1 MQLINTSELTPSLI
15 MKWAASLLLPVLLY
29 FLLSTFGDPAT
40 LKPEMIMFLC
50 VTLWAVCAWAMG
62 TMNDTAVALLLPI
75 FYVLFCGVKQRVVFS
90 PWLGDVAIIVIGGFV
105 LGKIMAVTG
114 LGKRIALACVRATG
128 GSFVGAM
135 VGIAIGAA
143 IIAPLVPSIMGKAA
157 IFTAIAIA
165 LCDTLQ
171 LKPKGKEATAVL
183 LATCVAVGSTKLCY
197 LTGAGDLVM
206 GMALVDKV
214 LNTQTMWLEYSLY
227 NFLPGMLYLA
237 LSVAIILVALRVRIP
252 KEFISA
258 TVKETYA
265 TLGPMTDE
273 QKRALLLLV
282 LTIVLLA
289 TDRFHGIPAGSVLI
303 VITGIAFLPG
313 VGLMDA
319 KRLSTIN
326 FAPLF
331 FVMGCM
337 SIGAAGQALKATD
350 WLANLV
356 LPMLNGLSSSMVGF
370 ASYWV
375 GVGLNFLLTPLAA
388 TSAFS
393 TPITQL
399 GVALGIEPRTLYFAF
414 QYGLDNII
422 FPYEYALYLYFYSSG
437 YVSFKLMAFV
447 LALRMVLTG
456 FFVAFV
462 AVPWWNFIL
471 G

>member
-1 MQLINTSELTPSLI
+1 MLFNVSDFTPSLCI
-15 MKWAASLLLPVLLY
+15 KWAVSLLLPVLLY
-29 FLLSTFGDPAT
+29 VLLSAFGDPAT
-40 LKPEMIMFLC
+40 LRPEMILFLS

-62 TMNDTAVALLLPI
+62 TMNDTAVAILLPI
-75 FYVLFCGVKQRVVFS
+75 LYVLICGVKQRVVFS

-114 LGKRIALACVRATG
+114 LGKRIALACVRYMG
-128 GSFVGAM
+128 GSFIGAI
-135 VGIAIGAA
+135 VGISIGAA

-165 LCDTLQ
+165 LCDTLE
-171 LKPKGKEATAVL
+171 LKAKSKEATAVL

-214 LNTQTMWLEYSLY
+214 IGTQTMWMEYALY
-227 NFLPGMLYLA
+227 NFLPGMLYLVM
-237 LSVAIILVALRVRIP
+237 SVAIILIALRVRIP
-252 KEFISA
+252 KEFISTA
-258 TVKETYA
+258 VRDAYD

-273 QKRALLLLV
+273 QKRALGLLI

-303 VITGIAFLPG
+303 VITAISFLPG
-313 VGLMDA
+313 IQLMDG
-319 KRLSTIN
+319 KRLASIN

-356 LPMLNGLSSSMVGF
+356 LPLLNDLDATMTGF
-370 ASYWV
+370 ASCWV
-375 GVGLNFLLTPLAA
+375 AAALNFLLTPLAA

-393 TPITQL
+393 TPIAQL
-399 GVALGIEPRTLYFAF
+399 GVALGVEPRVMYFAF
-414 QYGLDNII
+414 QYGLDNLI

-437 YVSFKLMAFV
+437 YVSFRLMTMV

-462 AVPWWNFIL
+462 AIPWWNFIL
-471 G
+471 